1 MKILRSMTGF
11 GRFVQN
17 NDKYALV
24 WEIRSVNGR
33 FLDIKWK
40 LPALLR
46 SFESHFEKIVRQYAA
61 RGRVEISLTL
71 QEVNQERLV
80 SQKKIFF
87 DTVQAHAMLAELAKL
102 AAERG
107 ETYQVDYNSLLKI
120 PALWIGNEEEASE
133 ELVQSAKESLAAAL
147 QDWNVSREEEAK
159 TLKADLT
166 ARFAK
171 MREWLNQINAKAPE
185 VKESRF
191 QVVRERV
198 QEVLQRM
205 DVTFDES
212 RFLQEI
218 VLIADKLDISEEC
231 TRLDA
236 HIKRLFE
243 LMDNAE
249 DAGRKLD
256 FTLQESFREIN
267 TCGNKVQ
274 DSVVSVIVVD
284 YKNELEKCREQVQN
298 LE

>member
-11 GRFVQN
+11 GRALQH
-17 NDKYALV
+17 NDIYSLV

-46 SFESHFEKIVRQYAA
+46 PFESRFEKIVRRYAA

-71 QEVNQERLV
+71 QEVNQNNTV
-80 SQKKIFF
+80 SF
-87 DTVQAHAMLAELAKL
+87 DSTQAHAMLGELEKL

-107 ETYQVDYNSLLKI
+107 EKYQADYNSLLKI
-120 PALWIGNEEEASE
+120 SSLWIGNEEEASE
-133 ELVQSAKESLAAAL
+133 ELVDFAQESLIMAL
-147 QDWNVSREEEAK
+147 KDWNISREEEAK
-159 TLKADLT
+159 SLKNDLT
-166 ARFAK
+166 MRFAK
-171 MREWLNQINAKAPE
+171 MREWLAQINAKAPE

-191 QVVRERV
+191 QAVRERV

-205 DVTFDES
+205 EVGFEEN

-218 VLIADKLDISEEC
+218 VLLADKLDISEEC

-243 LMDNAE
+243 LMENAE

>member
-11 GRFVQN
+11 GRSVQN
-17 NDKYALV
+17 NDLYSLI

-46 SFESHFEKIVRQYAA
+46 PFESRFEKIVRQYAA

-71 QEVNQERLV
+71 QEVNQKGLV
-80 SQKKIFF
+80 SF
-87 DTVQAHAMLAELAKL
+87 DYTQAHAMLGELEKLAK
-102 AAERG
+102 ERG
-107 ETYQVDYNSLLKI
+107 ESYQADYNSLLKI
-120 PALWIGNEEEASE
+120 PALWIGSEEEADE
-133 ELVQSAKESLAAAL
+133 ELLHFAEESLMQAL
-147 QDWNVSREEEAK
+147 KDWNASREEEAK
-159 TLKADLT
+159 SLKADLT

-171 MREWLNQINAKAPE
+171 MREWLNQINTKAPE

-191 QVVRERV
+191 QSVRERV

-205 DVTFDES
+205 EAIFDEN

-218 VLIADKLDISEEC
+218 VLIADKLDVSEEC

-243 LMDNAE
+243 LMENAE

-274 DSVVSVIVVD
+274 DSVVSVSVVD

>member
-11 GRFVQN
+11 GRALQH
-17 NDKYALV
+17 NDMYSLV

-46 SFESHFEKIVRQYAA
+46 PFESRFEKIVRHYAA
-61 RGRVEISLTL
+61 RGRVEISLAL
-71 QEVNQERLV
+71 QEVNQNKLV
-80 SQKKIFF
+80 SF
-87 DTVQAHAMLAELAKL
+87 DSTQVHAMLGELEKL
-102 AAERG
+102 ATERG
-107 ETYQVDYNSLLKI
+107 EVYQADYNSLLKI
-120 PALWIGNEEEASE
+120 PSLWIGNEEEASE
-133 ELVQSAKESLAAAL
+133 ELVDFAQESLIMAL
-147 QDWNVSREEEAK
+147 KDWNISREEEAK
-159 TLKADLT
+159 SLKNDLT
-166 ARFAK
+166 MRFAK
-171 MREWLNQINAKAPE
+171 MREWLAQINAKAPE

-191 QVVRERV
+191 QAVRERV

-205 DVTFDES
+205 EVGFEES

-218 VLIADKLDISEEC
+218 VLLADKLDISEEC

-243 LMDNAE
+243 LMENAE

>member
-11 GRFVQN
+11 GRSLQN
-17 NDKYALV
+17 NDRYALV

-33 FLDIKWK
+33 FLDMKWK

-46 SFESHFEKIVRQYAA
+46 SFESSFEKIVRQYAA

-71 QEVNQERLV
+71 QEVHQERQV
-80 SQKKIFF
+80 SF
-87 DTVQAHAMLAELAKL
+87 DTIQAHAMLAELEKL

-107 ETYQVDYNSLLKI
+107 ETYQADYNSLLKI

-133 ELVQSAKESLAAAL
+133 DLVQFAKESLTAAL
-147 QDWNVSREEEAK
+147 EDWNVSREEEAK
-159 TLKADLT
+159 ALKADLVM
-166 ARFAK
+166 RFAK
-171 MREWLNQINAKAPE
+171 MRDWLNQINAKAPD

-205 DVTFDES
+205 EVTFDEN

>member
-11 GRFVQN
+11 GRSVQN
-17 NDKYALV
+17 NDLYTLI

-46 SFESHFEKIVRQYAA
+46 PFESRFEKIVRQYAA
-61 RGRVEISLTL
+61 RGRVEIALTL
-71 QEVNQERLV
+71 QEVNQNKLV
-80 SQKKIFF
+80 SF
-87 DTVQAHAMLAELAKL
+87 DYTQAHAMLGELEKLAK
-102 AAERG
+102 ERG
-107 ETYQVDYNSLLKI
+107 ESYQADYNSLLKI
-120 PALWIGNEEEASE
+120 PALWIGNEEEADE
-133 ELVQSAKESLAAAL
+133 ELVLFAEESLIQAL
-147 QDWNVSREEEAK
+147 KDWNTSREEEAK
-159 TLKADLT
+159 SLKADLMM
-166 ARFAK
+166 RFAK
-171 MREWLNQINAKAPE
+171 MREWLNQINDKAPE

-205 DVTFDES
+205 EVSFDEN

-218 VLIADKLDISEEC
+218 VLIADKLDVSEEC

-274 DSVVSVIVVD
+274 DSAVSVIVVD
-284 YKNELEKCREQVQN
+284 YKNELEKCREQVQI
-298 LE
+298 

>member
-11 GRFVQN
+11 GRSVQN
-17 NDKYALV
+17 NDLYSLI

-46 SFESHFEKIVRQYAA
+46 PFESRFEKIVRQYAA
-61 RGRVEISLTL
+61 RGRVEISLML
-71 QEVNQERLV
+71 QEANQKGFV
-80 SQKKIFF
+80 SF
-87 DTVQAHAMLAELAKL
+87 DYTQAHAMLGELEKLAK
-102 AAERG
+102 ERG
-107 ETYQVDYNSLLKI
+107 ESCQVDYNALLKI
-120 PALWIGNEEEASE
+120 PALWAGSEEEADD
-133 ELVQSAKESLAAAL
+133 ELLLFAEESLIAAL
-147 QDWNVSREEEAK
+147 KDWNVSREEEAK
-159 TLKADLT
+159 SLKADLT
-166 ARFAK
+166 MRFAK
-171 MREWLNQINAKAPE
+171 MREWLNQIKAKAPE

-191 QVVRERV
+191 QAVRERV

-205 DVTFDES
+205 EAAFDEN

-218 VLIADKLDISEEC
+218 VLIADKLDVSEEC

-243 LMDNAE
+243 LMENSE

>member
-107 ETYQVDYNSLLKI
+107 EIYQVDYNSLLKI

-243 LMDNAE
+243 LMDNAD

-274 DSVVSVIVVD
+274 DSQVSVIVVD

>member
-11 GRFVQN
+11 GRALQN

-46 SFESHFEKIVRQYAA
+46 SFESHFEKIVRRYAA

-71 QEVNQERLV
+71 QEVSQEKTL
-80 SQKKIFF
+80 FF
-87 DTVQAHAMLAELAKL
+87 DIAQAQAMLAELKKL

-107 ETYQVDYNSLLKI
+107 ESYQADYNSLLKI

-133 ELVQSAKESLAAAL
+133 ELVQFAKESLVTAL
-147 QDWNVSREEEAK
+147 EDWNVSREEEAK
-159 TLKADLT
+159 SLKADLT

-171 MREWLNQINAKAPE
+171 MREWLEQINAKAPE

-191 QVVRERV
+191 QAVRERV

-205 DVTFDES
+205 DVAFDEN

>member
-11 GRFVQN
+11 GRSVQN
-17 NDKYALV
+17 NDLYSLI

-46 SFESHFEKIVRQYAA
+46 PFESRFEKIVRQYAA
-61 RGRVEISLTL
+61 RGRVEIALTL
-71 QEVNQERLV
+71 QEVNQKGLV
-80 SQKKIFF
+80 SF
-87 DTVQAHAMLAELAKL
+87 DYTQAHAMLGELEKL
-102 AAERG
+102 AQERG
-107 ETYQVDYNSLLKI
+107 EKYQIDYNSLLKI
-120 PALWIGNEEEASE
+120 PALWVGSEEEADE
-133 ELVQSAKESLAAAL
+133 ELLHFAEESLIQAL
-147 QDWNVSREEEAK
+147 KDWNSSREEEAK
-159 TLKADLT
+159 SLKADLT
-166 ARFAK
+166 SRFAK

-191 QVVRERV
+191 QAVRERV

-205 DVTFDES
+205 EVAFDEN

-218 VLIADKLDISEEC
+218 VLIADKLDVSEEC
-231 TRLDA
+231 TRLDT

-243 LMDNAE
+243 LMENAE

>member
-11 GRFVQN
+11 GRSLQH
-17 NDKYALV
+17 NDIYSLV

-40 LPALLR
+40 LPSLLR
-46 SFESHFEKIVRQYAA
+46 PFESRFEKIVRQYAA
-61 RGRVEISLTL
+61 RGRVEISLVL
-71 QEVNQERLV
+71 QEVNQNKQV
-80 SQKKIFF
+80 AF
-87 DTVQAHAMLAELAKL
+87 DSLQAQAMLGELEKL

-120 PALWIGNEEEASE
+120 PSLWIGNEEEASA
-133 ELVQSAKESLAAAL
+133 ELVDFAQESLIAAL
-147 QDWNVSREEEAK
+147 KDWNISREEEAK
-159 TLKADLT
+159 ALKTDLT
-166 ARFAK
+166 MRFAK
-171 MREWLNQINAKAPE
+171 MREWLTQINDKAPE
-185 VKESRF
+185 VKENRF
-191 QVVRERV
+191 NAVRERV
-198 QEVLQRM
+198 QEILQRM
-205 DVTFDES
+205 EVSFEES

-218 VLIADKLDISEEC
+218 VLLADKLDISEEC

-243 LMDNAE
+243 LMDNVE
-249 DAGRKLD
+249 DTGRKLD

-274 DSVVSVIVVD
+274 DSQVSVIVVD

>member
-11 GRFVQN
+11 GRFAQH
-17 NDKYALV
+17 NDAYALV

-46 SFESHFEKIVRQYAA
+46 SFESRFEKVVRQYAA

-71 QEVNQERLV
+71 QEVSQEKPV
-80 SQKKIFF
+80 SF
-87 DTVQAHAMLAELAKL
+87 DTVQAHAMLAELEKL

-107 ETYQVDYNSLLKI
+107 EAYHVDYNSLLKI

-133 ELVQSAKESLAAAL
+133 ELVDFVQESLMAAL
-147 QDWNVSREEEAK
+147 EDWNGSREEEAK

-166 ARFAK
+166 MRFAK
-171 MREWLNQINAKAPE
+171 MRDWLNQINAKAPE

-191 QVVRERV
+191 QAVRERV
-198 QEVLQRM
+198 QEILQRM
-205 DVTFDES
+205 EVAFDEN

-231 TRLDA
+231 IRLDA

-243 LMDNAE
+243 LMENAE

-274 DSVVSVIVVD
+274 DSQVSVIVVD

-298 LE
+298 IE

>member
-11 GRFVQN
+11 GRFAQH
-17 NDKYALV
+17 NDAYALV

-46 SFESHFEKIVRQYAA
+46 SFESRFEKVVRQYAA

-71 QEVNQERLV
+71 QEVSQEKPV
-80 SQKKIFF
+80 SF
-87 DTVQAHAMLAELAKL
+87 DTVQAHAMLAELEKL
-102 AAERG
+102 ATERG
-107 ETYQVDYNSLLKI
+107 ETYHVDYNSLLKI

-133 ELVQSAKESLAAAL
+133 ELVDFAQESLIAAL
-147 QDWNVSREEEAK
+147 EDWNVSREEEAK

-166 ARFAK
+166 MRFAK

-205 DVTFDES
+205 EVAFDEN

-243 LMDNAE
+243 LMENAE

-274 DSVVSVIVVD
+274 DSQVSVIVVD

-298 LE
+298 IE

>member
-11 GRFVQN
+11 GRSLQN

-61 RGRVEISLTL
+61 RGRVEISLIL
-71 QEVNQERLV
+71 QEVNQERPV
-80 SQKKIFF
+80 SF
-87 DTVQAHAMLAELAKL
+87 DTAQAHAMLAELTKL

-133 ELVQSAKESLAAAL
+133 ELVDFAKESLAAAL
-147 QDWNVSREEEAK
+147 KDWNVSREEEAK
-159 TLKADLT
+159 ALKADLT
-166 ARFAK
+166 VRFAK
-171 MREWLNQINAKAPE
+171 MREWLNQINANAPE
-185 VKESRF
+185 VKENRF

-205 DVTFDES
+205 EVTFDEN

-274 DSVVSVIVVD
+274 DSQVSVIVVD

>member
-11 GRFVQN
+11 GRSVQN
-17 NDKYALV
+17 NDLYSLI

-46 SFESHFEKIVRQYAA
+46 PFESRFEKIVRQYAA

-71 QEVNQERLV
+71 QEVNQKGLV
-80 SQKKIFF
+80 SF
-87 DTVQAHAMLAELAKL
+87 DYTQAHAMLGELEKLAK
-102 AAERG
+102 ERG
-107 ETYQVDYNSLLKI
+107 ESYQADYNSLLKI
-120 PALWIGNEEEASE
+120 PALWIGSEEEADE
-133 ELVQSAKESLAAAL
+133 ELLHFAEESLMQAL
-147 QDWNVSREEEAK
+147 KDWNASREEEAK
-159 TLKADLT
+159 SLKADLT

-171 MREWLNQINAKAPE
+171 MREWLNQINTKAPE

-191 QVVRERV
+191 QSVRERV

-205 DVTFDES
+205 EAIFDEN

-218 VLIADKLDISEEC
+218 VLIADKLDVSEEC

-243 LMDNAE
+243 LMENAE

>member
-11 GRFVQN
+11 GRSVQN
-17 NDKYALV
+17 NDRYALV
-24 WEIRSVNGR
+24 WEVRSVNGR

-71 QEVNQERLV
+71 QEVSQE
-80 SQKKIFF
+80 KTIFF
-87 DTVQAHAMLAELAKL
+87 DTVQAHAMLAELGKL

-107 ETYQVDYNSLLKI
+107 ESYQADYNSLLKI
-120 PALWIGNEEEASE
+120 PALWIGNEEASE
-133 ELVQSAKESLAAAL
+133 ELVQFAKESLVTAL
-147 QDWNVSREEEAK
+147 EDWNVSREEEAK
-159 TLKADLT
+159 ALKADLT
-166 ARFAK
+166 MRFAK

-185 VKESRF
+185 VKEGRF

-205 DVTFDES
+205 EVTFDEN

-231 TRLDA
+231 TRLEA

-243 LMDNAE
+243 LMDNSE

>member
-11 GRFVQN
+11 GRSLQH
-17 NDKYALV
+17 NDMYSLV

-40 LPALLR
+40 LPPLLR
-46 SFESHFEKIVRQYAA
+46 PFESRFEKVVRQYAA
-61 RGRVEISLTL
+61 RGRVEISLVL
-71 QEVNQERLV
+71 QEVNQDKQV
-80 SQKKIFF
+80 SF
-87 DTVQAHAMLAELAKL
+87 DSTQAQAMLGALEKLAK
-102 AAERG
+102 ERG
-107 ETYQVDYNSLLKI
+107 EGYQADYNSLLKI

-133 ELVQSAKESLAAAL
+133 ELVDFAQENLVLAL
-147 QDWNVSREEEAK
+147 KDWNVSREEEAK
-159 TLKADLT
+159 ALKTDLT
-166 ARFAK
+166 MRFAK
-171 MREWLNQINAKAPE
+171 MREWLTQINAKAPE

-205 DVTFDES
+205 EVSFEES

-218 VLIADKLDISEEC
+218 VLLADKLDISEEC

-243 LMDNAE
+243 LMENAE

-274 DSVVSVIVVD
+274 DSQVSVIVVD

>member
-1 MKILRSMTGF
+1 
-11 GRFVQN
+11 VQN
-17 NDKYALV
+17 NDLYSLI

-46 SFESHFEKIVRQYAA
+46 PFESRFEKIVRQYAA
-61 RGRVEISLTL
+61 RGRVEIALTL
-71 QEVNQERLV
+71 QEVNQNKLV
-80 SQKKIFF
+80 SF
-87 DTVQAHAMLAELAKL
+87 DYTQAHAMLGELEKLAK
-102 AAERG
+102 ERG
-107 ETYQVDYNSLLKI
+107 ESYQADYNSLLKI
-120 PALWIGNEEEASE
+120 PALWIGNEKEADE
-133 ELVQSAKESLAAAL
+133 ELVRFAEESLVAAL
-147 QDWNVSREEEAK
+147 KDWNTSREEEAK
-159 TLKADLT
+159 SLKADLMM
-166 ARFAK
+166 RFAK
-171 MREWLNQINAKAPE
+171 MREWLNQINDKAPE

-205 DVTFDES
+205 EVSFDEN

-218 VLIADKLDISEEC
+218 VLIADKLDVSEEC

-236 HIKRLFE
+236 HIKRLFD

-274 DSVVSVIVVD
+274 DSAVSVIVVD

>member
-107 ETYQVDYNSLLKI
+107 EIYQVDYNSLLKI

-243 LMDNAE
+243 LMENAE

>member
-11 GRFVQN
+11 GRSVQN
-17 NDKYALV
+17 NDLYTLI

-46 SFESHFEKIVRQYAA
+46 PFESRFEKIVRQYAA
-61 RGRVEISLTL
+61 RGRVEIALTL
-71 QEVNQERLV
+71 QEVNQNKLV
-80 SQKKIFF
+80 SF
-87 DTVQAHAMLAELAKL
+87 DYTQAHAMLGELEKLAK
-102 AAERG
+102 ERG
-107 ETYQVDYNSLLKI
+107 ESYQADYNSLLKI
-120 PALWIGNEEEASE
+120 PALWIGNEEEADE
-133 ELVQSAKESLAAAL
+133 ELVLFAEESLIQAL
-147 QDWNVSREEEAK
+147 KDWNTSREEEAK
-159 TLKADLT
+159 SLKADLMM
-166 ARFAK
+166 RFAK
-171 MREWLNQINAKAPE
+171 MREWLNQINDKAPE

-205 DVTFDES
+205 EVSFDEN

-218 VLIADKLDISEEC
+218 VLIADKLDVSEEC

-274 DSVVSVIVVD
+274 DSAVSVIVVD
-284 YKNELEKCREQVQN
+284 YKNELEKCRDQVQN

>member
-1 MKILRSMTGF
+1 M
-11 GRFVQN
+11 
-17 NDKYALV
+17 
-24 WEIRSVNGR
+24 
-33 FLDIKWK
+33 
-40 LPALLR
+40 
-46 SFESHFEKIVRQYAA
+46 
-61 RGRVEISLTL
+61 
-71 QEVNQERLV
+71 
-80 SQKKIFF
+80 
-87 DTVQAHAMLAELAKL
+87 
-102 AAERG
+102 
-107 ETYQVDYNSLLKI
+107 
-120 PALWIGNEEEASE
+120 
-133 ELVQSAKESLAAAL
+133 
-147 QDWNVSREEEAK
+147 
-159 TLKADLT
+159 
-166 ARFAK
+166 RFAK
-171 MREWLNQINAKAPE
+171 MRDWLNQINAKAPD

-205 DVTFDES
+205 EVTFDEN

>member
-11 GRFVQN
+11 GRSVQN
-17 NDKYALV
+17 NVLYTLI

-46 SFESHFEKIVRQYAA
+46 PFESRFEKIVRQYAA
-61 RGRVEISLTL
+61 RGRVEIALTL
-71 QEVNQERLV
+71 QEVNQNKLV
-80 SQKKIFF
+80 SF
-87 DTVQAHAMLAELAKL
+87 DYTQAHAMLGELEKLAK
-102 AAERG
+102 ERG
-107 ETYQVDYNSLLKI
+107 ESYQADYNSLLKI
-120 PALWIGNEEEASE
+120 PALWIGNEEEADE
-133 ELVQSAKESLAAAL
+133 ELVLFAEESLIQAL
-147 QDWNVSREEEAK
+147 KDWNTSREEEAK
-159 TLKADLT
+159 SLKADLMM
-166 ARFAK
+166 RFAK
-171 MREWLNQINAKAPE
+171 MREWLNQINDKAPE

-205 DVTFDES
+205 EVSFDEN

-218 VLIADKLDISEEC
+218 VLIADKLDVSEEC

-274 DSVVSVIVVD
+274 DSAVSVIVVD

>member
-11 GRFVQN
+11 GRSVQN
-17 NDKYALV
+17 NDLYSLI

-46 SFESHFEKIVRQYAA
+46 PFESRFEKIVRQYAA
-61 RGRVEISLTL
+61 RGRVEIALTL
-71 QEVNQERLV
+71 QEVNQNNLV
-80 SQKKIFF
+80 SF
-87 DTVQAHAMLAELAKL
+87 DYTQAHAMLGELEKLAK
-102 AAERG
+102 ERG
-107 ETYQVDYNSLLKI
+107 ESYQADYNSLLKI
-120 PALWIGNEEEASE
+120 PALWIGNEEEADE
-133 ELVQSAKESLAAAL
+133 ELVRFAEESLVAAL
-147 QDWNVSREEEAK
+147 KDWNTSREEEAK
-159 TLKADLT
+159 SLKADLMM
-166 ARFAK
+166 RFAK
-171 MREWLNQINAKAPE
+171 MREWLNQINDKAPE

-205 DVTFDES
+205 EVSFDEN

-218 VLIADKLDISEEC
+218 VLIADKLDVSEEC

-236 HIKRLFE
+236 HIKRLFD

-274 DSVVSVIVVD
+274 DSAVSVIVVD

>member
-11 GRFVQN
+11 GRSVQN
-17 NDKYALV
+17 NDLYSLI

-46 SFESHFEKIVRQYAA
+46 PFESRFEKIVRRYAA
-61 RGRVEISLTL
+61 RGRVEIALTL
-71 QEVNQERLV
+71 QEVNQNKLV
-80 SQKKIFF
+80 SF
-87 DTVQAHAMLAELAKL
+87 DYTQAHAMLGELEKLAK
-102 AAERG
+102 ERG
-107 ETYQVDYNSLLKI
+107 ESYQADYNSLLKI
-120 PALWIGNEEEASE
+120 PALWIGSEEEADE
-133 ELVQSAKESLAAAL
+133 ELVLFAEESLIQAL
-147 QDWNVSREEEAK
+147 KDWNTSREEEAK
-159 TLKADLT
+159 SLKADLMM
-166 ARFAK
+166 RFAK
-171 MREWLNQINAKAPE
+171 MREWLNQINDRAPE

-205 DVTFDES
+205 EVSFDEN

-218 VLIADKLDISEEC
+218 VLIADKLDVSEEC

-274 DSVVSVIVVD
+274 DSAVSVIVVD

>member
-1 MKILRSMTGF
+1 MQF
-11 GRFVQN
+11 
-17 NDKYALV
+17 
-24 WEIRSVNGR
+24 
-33 FLDIKWK
+33 
-40 LPALLR
+40 
-46 SFESHFEKIVRQYAA
+46 
-61 RGRVEISLTL
+61 
-71 QEVNQERLV
+71 
-80 SQKKIFF
+80 
-87 DTVQAHAMLAELAKL
+87 
-102 AAERG
+102 
-107 ETYQVDYNSLLKI
+107 
-120 PALWIGNEEEASE
+120 
-133 ELVQSAKESLAAAL
+133 AKESLITAL
-147 QDWNVSREEEAK
+147 KDWNISREEEAK
-159 TLKADLT
+159 ALKADLT

-171 MREWLNQINAKAPE
+171 MRDWLNQINAKAPD

-205 DVTFDES
+205 EATFDEN

>member
-11 GRFVQN
+11 GRSVQN
-17 NDKYALV
+17 NDLYTLI

-46 SFESHFEKIVRQYAA
+46 PFESRFEKIVRQYAA
-61 RGRVEISLTL
+61 RGRVEIALTL
-71 QEVNQERLV
+71 QEVNQNKLV
-80 SQKKIFF
+80 SF
-87 DTVQAHAMLAELAKL
+87 DYTQAHAMLGELEKLAK
-102 AAERG
+102 ERG
-107 ETYQVDYNSLLKI
+107 ESYQADYNSLLKI
-120 PALWIGNEEEASE
+120 PALWIGNEEEADE
-133 ELVQSAKESLAAAL
+133 ELVLFAEESLIQAL
-147 QDWNVSREEEAK
+147 KDWNTSREEEAK
-159 TLKADLT
+159 SLKADLMM
-166 ARFAK
+166 RFAK
-171 MREWLNQINAKAPE
+171 MREWLNQINDKAPE

-205 DVTFDES
+205 EVSFDEN

-218 VLIADKLDISEEC
+218 VLIVDKLDVSEEC

-274 DSVVSVIVVD
+274 DSAVSVIVVD

>member
-11 GRFVQN
+11 GRSVQN
-17 NDKYALV
+17 NDLYTLI

-46 SFESHFEKIVRQYAA
+46 PFESRFEKIVRQYAA
-61 RGRVEISLTL
+61 RGRVEIALTL
-71 QEVNQERLV
+71 QEVNQNKLV
-80 SQKKIFF
+80 SF
-87 DTVQAHAMLAELAKL
+87 DYTQAHAMLGELEKLAK
-102 AAERG
+102 ERG
-107 ETYQVDYNSLLKI
+107 ESYQADYNSLLKI
-120 PALWIGNEEEASE
+120 PALWIGNEKEADE
-133 ELVQSAKESLAAAL
+133 ELVLFAEESLIAAL
-147 QDWNVSREEEAK
+147 KDWNTSREEEAK
-159 TLKADLT
+159 SLKADLMM
-166 ARFAK
+166 RFAK
-171 MREWLNQINAKAPE
+171 MREWLNQINDKAPE
-185 VKESRF
+185 VKEIRF

-205 DVTFDES
+205 EVSFDEN

-218 VLIADKLDISEEC
+218 VLIADKLDVSEEC